1 MKECELCELPAR
13 MYCESDNASLCW
25 SCDGKV
31 HGANFLVARHS
42 RSLLCQ
48 ICQAVTAW
56 QASGSSPGPTVSVCE
71 KCVARNKEQ
80 DQENNDENQVVPL
93 ASAVSGPPPTSSSTG
108 ESRGG
113 DSEKDEEDEQSSPL
127 KRSEHA
133 LDLYVSEVGE
143 HGCSCSGPSNNWA
156 TSGRSGYEDD
166 ATTIGIRR
174 SKKRKVEERSNSGVV
189 QTLEKIQRERGSS
202 NSTVSAICKLCNESR
217 PRELVSAFSRTD
229 R

>member
-13 MYCESDNASLCW
+13 MYCQSDNASLCW

-31 HGANFLVARHS
+31 HAANFLVARHS

-80 DQENNDENQVVPL
+80 DQEKNDENQVVPL

-108 ESRGG
+108 ESRGA
-113 DSEKDEEDEQSSPL
+113 DSEEDDEDEQSSPL

-133 LDLYVSEVGE
+133 LDLYVSEMKADLFGKKDKSLIFLAVEIMSRLVTTGARVLALAII
-143 HGCSCSGPSNNWA
+143 GPPPAEVVMTMMQPLLESEDQRR
-156 TSGRSGYEDD
+156 GRW
-166 ATTIGIRR
+166 R
-174 SKKRKVEERSNSGVV
+174 SVLILG
-189 QTLEKIQRERGSS
+189 
-202 NSTVSAICKLCNESR
+202 
-217 PRELVSAFSRTD
+217 
-229 R
+229 